1 MPEAA
6 PPVMNHEAPTAPAGL
21 PWWQHGLVW
30 MIIGGPAAVV
40 VAGIAT
46 FVIAARSPDPVVAHD
61 SYRFRLQADPASA
74 QPGAKGL
81 LPAQQGRNHAA
92 SPDPAR

>member
-1 MPEAA
+1 MTDTTNAA
-6 PPVMNHEAPTAPAGL
+6 TTAATTAPAGL
-21 PWWQHGLVW
+21 PWWRHGLVW
-30 MIIGGPAAVV
+30 MVIGGPAVVV

-61 SYRFRLQADPASA
+61 SYRFRLQAETASGE
-74 QPGAKGL
+74 GAGKAL